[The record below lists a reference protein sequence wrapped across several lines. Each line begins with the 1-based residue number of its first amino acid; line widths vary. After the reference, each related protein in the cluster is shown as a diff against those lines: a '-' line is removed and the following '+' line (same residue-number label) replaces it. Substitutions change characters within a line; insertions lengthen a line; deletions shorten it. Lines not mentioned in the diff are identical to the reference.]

1 MVFSAGAGAAS
12 LSPCPLVG
20 GAGFPGHPLYL
31 ELLRGGL
38 AGLPVPLA
46 CLAGPFC
53 SGLPPPPR
61 CGHPSAVPGREACG
75 CGFAFCGKAVLDEPQ
90 GPRFGKH
97 HSSLLRCSLGCLE
110 FAQLSRDFLSLLA
123 RCTVILSLLLIHR
136 VLCFTCLQPL
146 CLIPALGDP
155 IGLQSSDPFNGCA
168 TRPVP
173 AAGFC
178 WPCSAVRQACRSSQG
193 VPR

>member
-1 MVFSAGAGAAS
+1 MQVQLLSLPARWWGAPGFRVIPSTWNCSEGAWPAS
-12 LSPCPLVG
+12 LCHWLAWQALSAAACP
-20 GAGFPGHPLYL
+20 H
-31 ELLRGGL
+31 
-38 AGLPVPLA
+38 
-46 CLAGPFC
+46 
-53 SGLPPPPR
+53 PPR